1 MWSVPSFFGPKITL
15 EQLSHLFGNL
25 ATCISAGL
33 DIPTSLNTC
42 QRSSPSPLL
51 KEILTDAAKQTAAGM
66 KLFDAL
72 ELHKSRF
79 PTFVLPAVRCGEES
93 GHLDQTL
100 RYLES
105 HCRLLIGPTRTM
117 RDMWLVPLC
126 LMLGGTV
133 ICTLAYCFLAPWQ
146 MTVQY
151 IVDSLEF
158 YASIAIAVAAV
169 FWIRPLRALV
179 ETVRLAVPVI
189 GPAERELTL
198 NRFFHAMNLLYSTG
212 GRRVE
217 QMIRLAADAAG
228 NPVLR
233 SDFLRAAESIE
244 SGNTISEA
252 FSVVEN
258 LPLDYKATIVA
269 GDESGTLEAA
279 FDSVCQQSGESVV
292 SRLAAFQPVY
302 FRIVSLAVMGSVIAT
317 FYSLSFLRR

>member
-1 MWSVPSFFGPKITL
+1 M
-15 EQLSHLFGNL
+15 L
-25 ATCISAGL
+25 A
-33 DIPTSLNTC
+33 
-42 QRSSPSPLL
+42 
-51 KEILTDAAKQTAAGM
+51 DAAKQTAAGTT
-66 KLFDAL
+66 LFEAL
-72 ELHKSRF
+72 EPHKHHF
-79 PTFVLPAVRCGEES
+79 PAFVLPAIRCGEES

-100 RYLES
+100 RYLEN
-105 HCRLLIGPTRTM
+105 HCRLLIGPMRTM

-133 ICTLAYCFLAPWQ
+133 ICVLAYCVLAPWQ
-146 MTVQY
+146 TAVQY
-151 IVDSLEF
+151 IVNSLEF
-158 YASIAIAVAAV
+158 YTALAVAVAVV
-169 FWIRPLRALV
+169 FWIPPLRALV
-179 ETVRLAVPVI
+179 ETVKLAVPVI

-217 QMIRLAADAAG
+217 QMIHLAADSAG

-233 SDFLRAAESIE
+233 DDFLRAAQSIE
-244 SGNTISEA
+244 SGNTIGEA
-252 FSVVEN
+252 FSAVEN
-258 LPLDYKATIVA
+258 LPLDYQATIVA

-279 FDSVCQQSGESVV
+279 FDRVCQQSGESVV